1 MRLAGRLT
9 LLALARAGVPCRQLA
24 LDEPMFDRSYQ
35 TQYHTRPSF
44 HQLPCTAFHP
54 FTAGL
59 RNSAA
64 SFRAW
69 FTTFLIDI
77 GSNGT
82 HVWFACADDRNVPP
96 CQFYAMVRGPELLVL
111 FFAIRSKGK
120 PRAAVYAK
128 LPGRLK
134 RRVSLNV
141 TSSTRITKSLRT
153 RQSMRCMVNL
163 FPIDMNE
170 CYMLVA
176 MDFWSHINCRES
188 FGHLDASPS
197 ARSRTLERPDFVL
210 SSARTTS

>member
-1 MRLAGRLT
+1 M
-9 LLALARAGVPCRQLA
+9 PCRQLA

-64 SFRAW
+64 SFRGLLLS
-69 FTTFLIDI
+69 LIDT

-111 FFAIRSKGK
+111 FSAVRCKGK

-128 LPGRLK
+128 LSGWLK
-134 RRVSLNV
+134 RRASLDV
-141 TSSTRITKSLRT
+141 TSSTRITKLLQT
-153 RQSMRCMVNL
+153 RQSMRCMVNM
-163 FPIDMNE
+163 FRIDMNK

-176 MDFWSHINCRES
+176 VDFWSHINCRES
-188 FGHLDASPS
+188 VGHLDASPS
-197 ARSRTLERPDFVL
+197 ARSRTLEHPDSVV
-210 SSARTTS
+210 SSA